1 MIASLRSRCMT
12 CRHLVEGLGL
22 ANDTRHQGSMKGKV
36 EAGKNFLSL
45 GGRCTLFP
53 HNFYLLCFCRF

>member
-36 EAGKNFLSL
+36 EAGRNCLCL
-45 GGRCTLFP
+45 GGMYTLSP
-53 HNFYLLCFCRF
+53 QSFYLGYPDRS